1 MKTIKL
7 IALFSILCLLCISCG
22 GKKKGDVIKSAE
34 EAIREINEQ
43 PNLPEYVYM
52 QDNNYCIHSYPK
64 CPTLKYSGLKRLEVR
79 TTDFT
84 KKYYDF
90 CGECVGDDLY
100 KRLQK
105 NSRYKDGNKRKLY
118 DAISEEYDM
127 GDFDTFANDV
137 NDAAK
142 RRKLY
147 DAIKDSYDLGDF
159 DSFSNQLLGSTEH

>member
-7 IALFSILCLLCISCG
+7 IALFSILCLLSISCG

-100 KRLQK
+100 KRLLK
-105 NSRYKDGNKRKLY
+105 SPGVEIKKLY
-118 DAISEEYDM
+118 DILIADYDM
-127 GDFDTFANDV
+127 GSEDEFRTDLAN
-137 NDAAK
+137 AKK

-147 DAIKDSYDLGDF
+147 DTLVAHGYELPTYEKFEASLGF
-159 DSFSNQLLGSTEH
+159 GNN